1 MVPHKEVGIP
11 SLCAALCLFTASTQ
25 AVAAKAK
32 KDPPVAYIYVAN
44 TPNPNPTS
52 YSPNQITAYAANA
65 EGRLTPVPG
74 SPFNEDVASMA
85 VDGKYLIAAAGNE
98 QLINTYDIHSN
109 GSLTF
114 VAHAD
119 YALDNSNNCG
129 SAGSIFFDHTGHSLY
144 LQEYNID
151 CANSGTASYAFDSS
165 TGMLSYLGNT
175 VTGSEYGNS
184 NPASFIG
191 NNTLAYAAGPSG
203 CYIYSIPGFRRS
215 GDGLLTEY
223 DDGAPA
229 YLPGPPGGFRIF
241 APDLAAADTT
251 NHVAITETPANPP
264 GCLGLPV
271 RISTWTAGTNGKLT
285 TTSTYA
291 NMPTTAIINPNDLKM
306 APSGKLLAISGQEG
320 LQVLHFNGANPATKY
335 TPLLTRN
342 PINMMFWDK
351 NNHLYAISQSANKL
365 YVFTVTETTYH
376 EAPGSPYRITSP
388 DDIIVRSWPLPW
400 MTKK

>member
-25 AVAAKAK
+25 AIAAKAK

-114 VAHAD
+114 VTHTD

-129 SAGSIFFDHTGHSLY
+129 GAGAIFLDHTGRSLY

-151 CANSGTASYAFDSS
+151 CANSGTASYDFDSS
-165 TGMLSYLGNT
+165 TGMLKYLGNT
-175 VTGSEYGNS
+175 ITGSEYGNS

-191 NNTLAYAAGPSG
+191 NNIFAYAAGPSG
-203 CYIYSIPGFRRS
+203 CYIYSISGFRRA
-215 GDGLLTEY
+215 GNGLLSEF

-229 YLPGPPGGFRIF
+229 YLQGPPGGFRIF

-251 NHVAITETPANPP
+251 NHVAIAETPADPP

-271 RISTWTAGTNGKLT
+271 RISTWTANASGKLT
-285 TTSTYA
+285 TTSSYK
-291 NMPTTAIINPNDLKM
+291 NMPTTAIINPYDMKM
-306 APSGKLLAISGQEG
+306 APSGRLLAIAGQEG
-320 LQVLHFNGANPATKY
+320 LQVLHFDGARPARIY
-335 TPLLTRN
+335 TPLLTKD

-351 NNHLYAISQSANKL
+351 SNHLYAISQSANKL
-365 YVFTVTETTYH
+365 YVFTITDNVYH
-376 EAPGSPYRITSP
+376 EAPGSPYAISSP
-388 DDIIVRSWPLPW
+388 EDIIVQSWPLPW
-400 MTKK
+400 MTK